1 MRRLLPVISFITPST
16 LTVSMKGISNSSMQ
30 YVPRVD
36 FTSLNFAFITADEVL
51 TPVYLYIGPQLGV
64 QKAVTLTLTDGEIQP
79 ISPPKANSSWELNF
93 HAPAINCQAVDA
105 SLQEEI
111 TDNIFDAIN
120 AFPALV
126 PCGISYGY
134 ISWIPDSST
143 PNGSLPFTNSSG
155 SYSLRSGTV
164 GPEGEQFAASDGR
177 PYPTSYPPLS
187 IMIATVPIMYTKL
200 DLQSCSS
207 LEKSALNDSTI
218 LECSLYNATYIS
230 NFTYVNGVQN
240 INTTLPLQFLNTV
253 GYIGGVTGSY
263 PFSDSWENNGTT
275 IDLQDSPSYNTTLVE
290 IFAYQAVMD
299 AFGRMLVGTVAY
311 KDKDQGA
318 WSLDAT
324 NTSIMTTVFLQTHEL
339 AFLQSADQVNDLS
352 RMDELFWPGDSI
364 TISDNG
370 TMPLKD
376 ALEEAFRNVT
386 LSLIAQYT
394 LQPNMSSPFAPG
406 KVNVTVTTFS
416 NVYSYSKNVLWT
428 TYGLAIS
435 FTLLC
440 VSNGILAFISSGGR
454 TYETKFSTI
463 LRTTRDVPLVDR
475 SKQHHRDEGA
485 EEEGQLV
492 QIDDKDRDGKSPL
505 PSYLGRAE
513 IMIAQNEYS
522 RIHGSA
528 EEMELREAHR

>member
-1 MRRLLPVISFITPST
+1 
-16 LTVSMKGISNSSMQ
+16 MKGISNSSMQ

-36 FTSLNFAFITADEVL
+36 FTSLNFAFITAAEDDSS
-51 TPVYLYIGPQLGV
+51 PVYQYMGPQLGV

-79 ISPPKANSSWELNF
+79 ISPLQANSSWELNF
-93 HAPAINCQAVDA
+93 HAPAITCQAVDA
-105 SLQEEI
+105 NLQQEI

-120 AFPALV
+120 AFYALG
-126 PCGISYGY
+126 PCDISYGY
-134 ISWIPDSST
+134 VFWIPDSST
-143 PNGSLPFTNSSG
+143 SNGSLPFTNSSG

-164 GPEGEQFAASDGR
+164 GPEGEQFTASDGF

-187 IMIATVPIMYTKL
+187 IMIATVPNMFTGL
-200 DLQSCSS
+200 GLHSCSQ
-207 LEKSALNDSTI
+207 EKSALNDSTI

-253 GYIGGVTGSY
+253 GYLSGATGSY
-263 PFSDSWENNGTT
+263 PFSVSWENNGTT
-275 IDLQDSPSYNTTLVE
+275 IDLQDSSSYNTTLVE

-299 AFGRMLVGTVAY
+299 AFGTMIVGTVAN
-311 KDKDQGA
+311 KNQGA

-324 NTSIMTTVFLQTHEL
+324 KTSFMTTVFLRTNEL
-339 AFLQSADQVNDLS
+339 AFLQSADQANEPSQMNEVL
-352 RMDELFWPGDSI
+352 WPGDSI

-406 KVNVTVTTFS
+406 KINVTVTTFA

-428 TYGLAIS
+428 AYGLAIS

-463 LRTTRDVPLVDR
+463 LRTTRDVPLIDR
-475 SKQHHRDEGA
+475 LKQHHRDEGA
-485 EEEGQLV
+485 EEEEQTGLV
-492 QIDDKDRDGKSPL
+492 RIDDKDRDGKSPL

-522 RIHGSA
+522 RIHGNA

>member
-16 LTVSMKGISNSSMQ
+16 LTVDMKGISNSSMQ

-36 FTSLNFAFITADEVL
+36 FTSLDFAFITADDAS
-51 TPVYLYIGPQLGV
+51 TPVYQYRGPRMGV
-64 QKAVTLTLTDGEIQP
+64 QKAVTSTLTDGEIQP
-79 ISPPKANSSWELNF
+79 ISPPKANSSWELDF
-93 HAPAINCQAVDA
+93 HAPAITCQAVNA
-105 SLQEEI
+105 SLQQEI

-120 AFPALV
+120 AFNASG

-164 GPEGEQFAASDGR
+164 GPEGEGFMASVGF

-187 IMIATVPIMYTKL
+187 IMIATVPNIYYEL
-200 DLQSCSS
+200 PDSCSW
-207 LEKSALNDSTI
+207 EKSALKDSTI

-253 GYIGGVTGSY
+253 GYIGGATGSY
-263 PFSDSWENNGTT
+263 PFSVSWENNGTT

-299 AFGRMLVGTVAY
+299 AFGTMIVGTVANNV
-311 KDKDQGA
+311 DPNT

-324 NTSIMTTVFLQTHEL
+324 NTSIMTTVFSQTNEL
-339 AFLQSADQVNDLS
+339 VFLQSADQGNELS
-352 RMDELFWPGDSI
+352 QMNGVLWPGDSI

-394 LQPNMSSPFAPG
+394 LQPNISSPYAPG
-406 KVNVTVTTFS
+406 KVNVTVTTFT

-428 TYGLAIS
+428 AYGLAIF

-440 VSNGILAFISSGGR
+440 VSNGTLAFISSGGR

-475 SKQHHRDEGA
+475 SKQLHPGEGA
-485 EEEGQLV
+485 EEEQMGLV

-505 PSYLGRAE
+505 PLYLGKAE
-513 IMIAQNEYS
+513 IMIAQNEYH
-522 RIHGSA
+522 RIQDDT
-528 EEMELREAHR
+528 EEMELRGAHR